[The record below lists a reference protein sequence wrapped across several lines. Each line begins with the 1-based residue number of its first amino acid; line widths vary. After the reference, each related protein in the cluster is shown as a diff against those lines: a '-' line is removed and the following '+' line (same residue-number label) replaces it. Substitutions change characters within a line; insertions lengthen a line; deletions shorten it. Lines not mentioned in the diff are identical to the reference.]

1 MAMPRIPLDRDEA
14 IRLYTTGLTYE
25 QIARQ
30 LSTKP
35 NVVWRRLHDWGIIGS
50 VPRHGG
56 AWRRDIDAAC
66 IVERYIAGASEK
78 ALADEHHIS
87 RTLIRARLLA
97 AGVSPRTRTEAE
109 RLKWSVMKRDRFLV
123 ERQCRGAWAAST
135 GRVVPL
141 HTLRAAAR
149 MRAQR
154 LSHIGRYEDALRI
167 ALRRCGMVAIPQY
180 VVGPY
185 NLDLAIRPA
194 RVAVEILTAYINIAK
209 SAAAHRIHYLF
220 DHGWSVLILWC
231 PARQGAPKADTL
243 AQHVITFMEATSR
256 NPAVRRQYGVIRG
269 DGQPVPASRFQR
281 YDGTRVEGF

>member
-14 IRLYTTGLTYE
+14 IRLYTAGLTYE

-56 AWRRDIDAAC
+56 AWRRDIDAAR
-66 IVERYIAGASEK
+66 IVDRYAAGASENS
-78 ALADEHHIS
+78 LAAEHRIS
-87 RTLIRARLLA
+87 RSLIRARLLA
-97 AGVSPRTRTEAE
+97 AGLSPRTQSEAE
-109 RLKWSVMKRDRFLV
+109 LLKWSMMKRDRPLV
-123 ERQCRGAWAAST
+123 ERQCRRAWDAST

-149 MRAQR
+149 MRARR
-154 LSHIGRYEDALRI
+154 LSHVGRYEDALRI
-167 ALRRCGMVAIPQY
+167 ALRRRSVVTIPQY

-185 NLDLAIRPA
+185 NLDLAIRPS
-194 RVAVEILTAYINIAK
+194 RIAVEILTAYLDIAK
-209 SAAAHRIHYLF
+209 SVAAHRLHYLF
-220 DHGWSVLILWC
+220 DHGWSVLVLWC

-243 AQHVITFMEATSR
+243 AQHVIAFMEATRR
-256 NPAVRRQYGVIRG
+256 NPATRRQYGVIRG
-269 DGQPVPASRFQR
+269 DGQPVPASRLQR